1 MNLPHRSPREPVR
14 KDRWSAVCLIAVLNL
29 AWLAPAWALRPVQ
42 VYEVTVRGASAASVV
57 ADGMREAL
65 VRATGRRDA
74 AANPLL
80 AGIVQNAAQYLTGS
94 RSLAGGAIQ
103 LNYDGATLGQA
114 IVAAGATLWDSNR
127 PFTLVAISPVPS
139 GPAGDALRIQ
149 LEQAAE
155 GRGLP
160 ISLVPL
166 AVGDASGV
174 PLRDDAILQS
184 AQALGGDAV
193 LIGRADSATPGQW
206 QWHLVSSYTSEGWTG
221 DSDAGINGAADS
233 LASVAINIGSKALV
247 QVAVQVAGVGSLTDY
262 AHVEQ
267 LLRAVPGVQS
277 SALTV
282 AQGTTAVFNVGMRG
296 GGEALVHALAGS
308 SHLGAAATGETQV
321 QLNYMP

>member
-1 MNLPHRSPREPVR
+1 MNLPHGSTWKRLR
-14 KDRWSAVCLIAVLNL
+14 KDRRSALGLIAVLGL
-29 AWLAPAWALRPVQ
+29 AAVAPAWALRPVQ
-42 VYEVTVRGASAASVV
+42 VYEVTVRGASAATVV
-57 ADGMREAL
+57 MEGMRAAL

-80 AGIVQNAAQYLTGS
+80 GGVVQNAAQYLKGS
-94 RSLAGGAIQ
+94 RSLAGGAVQ
-103 LNYDGATLGQA
+103 LDYDGATLGQA

-139 GPAGDALRIQ
+139 GSAGDALRIQ

-174 PLRDDAILQS
+174 PLADNVVLQS

-193 LIGRADSATPGQW
+193 LIGRADPANPGQW
-206 QWHLVSSYTSEGWTG
+206 QWHLVSSYTSEAWTG

-247 QVAVQVAGVGSLTDY
+247 QVAVQVGGVASLSDY
-262 AHVEQ
+262 ARVEQ

-277 SALTV
+277 SALTA
-282 AQGTTAVFNVGMRG
+282 AQGSTAVFNVGMRG
-296 GGEALVHALAGS
+296 GGEALVHALTGS
-308 SHLGAAATGETQV
+308 PHLGAAATGETQV